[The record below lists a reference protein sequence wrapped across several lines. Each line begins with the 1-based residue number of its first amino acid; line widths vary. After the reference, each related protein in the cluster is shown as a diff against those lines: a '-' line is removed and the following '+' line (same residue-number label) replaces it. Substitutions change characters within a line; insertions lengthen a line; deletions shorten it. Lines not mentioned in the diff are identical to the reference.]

1 MKGLLKHIR
10 VLDLSRLIPGAQ
22 CTQLLVDLGARVLK
36 VEEPLRGDY
45 MRELNPPVFNAMN
58 RNKRSMTLNLKDPR
72 GKEIFFRLV
81 KAYDVLLESFRPGV
95 MERLG
100 LGYKTVKDKN
110 RGMVYCSLSGYGQSG
125 PYRLRS
131 GHDINYLAISGVL
144 GLTADPGELPV
155 APPLPL
161 ADLAGSLMASHAILA
176 GLLARADSGT
186 GCYVDAA
193 MMDASLSLMSV
204 RLAAGLGKGKTTR
217 SDLIRGGAYDV
228 YQTRDGRYI
237 SLGVIE
243 DKFWRNLVRA
253 IGREDMARD
262 PRFVTDG
269 LRTENRQAIRG
280 VLAPI
285 LVEKDLNA
293 WMTLFEREDV
303 PAAPVNYLDEV
314 ERDPQV
320 AHRGLM
326 FDLADETGH
335 PFKQVD
341 YPAIFPGEKELE
353 DRPAPAKGRDTREV
367 LMNLGFGE
375 DEIQSFADSGV
386 I

>member
-22 CTQLLVDLGARVLK
+22 CTQLLVDLGAHVLK

-45 MRELNPPVFNAMN
+45 MRELNPHVFHALN
-58 RNKRSMTLNLKDPR
+58 RNKMSMTLNLKDPR

-81 KAYDVLLESFRPGV
+81 KEYDVLLESFRPGV

-100 LGYKTVKDKN
+100 LEYETVKEVN

-131 GHDINYLAISGVL
+131 GHDINYLSISGVM

-155 APPLPL
+155 ALPLPL
-161 ADLAGSLMASHAILA
+161 ADLAGSVMASHAILA
-176 GLLARADSGT
+176 GLLARADSGI
-186 GCYVDAA
+186 GCYVDTA
-193 MMDASLSLMSV
+193 MMDASLSLMSA

-228 YQTRDGRYI
+228 YKTRDGRYI

-253 IGREDMARD
+253 VGREDMARD
-262 PRFVTDG
+262 PRFVTDQ

-280 VLAPI
+280 VLGPI
-285 LVEKDLNA
+285 LVEKDLDE
-293 WMTLFEREDV
+293 WMPLFDREDV

-314 ERDPQV
+314 ESDPQV
-320 AHRGLM
+320 SHRGLM
-326 FDLADETGH
+326 SDLADETGQ

-341 YPAIFPGEKELE
+341 YPARFPDQKEVE
-353 DRPAPAKGRDTREV
+353 DRPAPAKGRDTRKV
-367 LMNLGFGE
+367 LQGLGFDE
-375 DEIQSFADSGV
+375 DEIQSFFDSGV

>member
-45 MRELNPPVFNAMN
+45 MRELNPHVFHAMN
-58 RNKRSMTLNLKDPR
+58 RNKMSMTLNLKHPR

-81 KAYDVLLESFRPGV
+81 KANDVLLESFRPGV

-100 LGYKTVKDKN
+100 LGYETVKDVN

-131 GHDINYLAISGVL
+131 GHDINYLSISGVL

-155 APPLPL
+155 VLPLPL
-161 ADLAGSLMASHAILA
+161 ADLAGSVMASHAILA

-193 MMDASLSLMSV
+193 MMDASLSLMSA

-243 DKFWRNLVRA
+243 DRFWRNLVRA

-262 PRFVTDG
+262 SRFVTDG
-269 LRTENRQAIRG
+269 LRTENRQAIRE
-280 VLAPI
+280 VLGPI
-285 LVEKDLNA
+285 LVEKDLA
-293 WMTLFEREDV
+293 EWMPLFDREDV
-303 PAAPVNYLDEV
+303 PVAPVNYLDEV
-314 ERDPQV
+314 ENDPQV

-341 YPAIFPGEKELE
+341 YPAIFPDQKEVE
-353 DRPAPAKGRDTREV
+353 DRPAPTKGRDTREV
-367 LMNLGFGE
+367 LQNLGFEE